1 MHANDADHSIQDGR
15 LRRHFVFRRESY
27 KTFNGRRTRQIDLRG
42 GTLSHDRRTVERMRL
57 SACGG
62 RNP

>member
-27 KTFNGRRTRQIDLRG
+27 KTFSGSARG
-42 GTLSHDRRTVERMRL
+42 KSISGAERYL
-57 SACGG
+57 TTDA
-62 RNP
+62 P